1 MDKCLVTKL
10 KGTVTSDNPFY
21 DAIRMF
27 IKWGNSS
34 SFAIKANGPL
44 INLYFGGIGTTIKV
58 IDNGTIKV
66 GNDNVG
72 TEYTITSNSTST
84 IDIIPSDSSVD
95 TQIILKNLPSI
106 STWGRTTSTHQR
118 MAYSDDQEFL
128 AGTSVS
134 GKAIFLLPGYSEPC
148 DISVLA
154 DIPNKASITTLF
166 LNPTVSNGYKG
177 DISHLS
183 ELPLLQEAQNVLS
196 QNNSGIYGDIAVF
209 INNTNIQNI
218 ALRRNDKIVGMLDN
232 LAGCSALKTI
242 DLQST
247 SITGNIAS
255 IGACTQLT
263 SVIVAST
270 SVTGTVEDLVAAL
283 NTAGKTSGS
292 IAIGF
297 TRTGITYNGSPVAGT
312 TLTWDGS
319 NITIS

>member
-21 DAIRMF
+21 DAIRVF
-27 IKWGNSS
+27 IKWGDNS
-34 SFAIKANGPL
+34 SFAIKAAGQLTN
-44 INLYFGGIGTTIKV
+44 IYFGGVGTTIKV
-58 IDNGTIKV
+58 INNGTIKV
-66 GNDNVG
+66 GTDNVG
-72 TEYTITSNSTST
+72 TEYTITSDSTFT
-84 IDIIPSDSSVD
+84 IDIIPSNTSID

-106 STWGRTTSTHQR
+106 SIWGRTTSTHQR

-134 GKAIFLLPGYSEPC
+134 GSGVFLLPGYFEPC
-148 DISVLA
+148 NISVLA
-154 DIPNKASITTLF
+154 DVPNKASITTLF

-177 DISHLS
+177 DISYLS

-263 SVIVAST
+263 SVVVAST
-270 SVTGTVEDLVAAL
+270 SVTGTVEDLVAAF
-283 NTAGKTSGS
+283 NTAGKTTGT
-292 IAIGF
+292 ITIGF
-297 TRTGITYNGSPVAGT
+297 TRTGITYNGEPVNGT
-312 TLTWDGS
+312 TLTWSGTT
-319 NITIS
+319 ITIS

>member
-1 MDKCLVTKL
+1 MEKCLITKL
-10 KGTVTSDNPFY
+10 KGTVTNNNPFY

-27 IKWGNSS
+27 IKWGDNS

-44 INLYFGGIGTTIKV
+44 TNLYFGGIGTTIKV

-84 IDIIPSDSSVD
+84 IDIIPSDTSVD
-95 TQIILKNLPSI
+95 TQIILKNLQSI
-106 STWGRTTSTHQR
+106 TYWGRGTSAHQR
-118 MAYSDDQEFL
+118 LAYSDDQ
-128 AGTSVS
+128 S
-134 GKAIFLLPGYSEPC
+134 LLLGSAVTGSSLSLLGGYFEPC

-154 DIPNKASITTLF
+154 DIPNKANVTSVY
-166 LNPTVSNGYKG
+166 LNNASGVYKG
-177 DISHLS
+177 DIHYFS
-183 ELPLLQEAQNVLS
+183 ELPSLVSAQNLLS
-196 QNNSGIYGDIAVF
+196 QNNPGIYGDIAAF
-209 INNTNIQNI
+209 LNNTVIQNI
-218 ALRRNDKIVGMLDN
+218 ELRRNDRIVGMLDN

-263 SVIVAST
+263 SVVVAST
-270 SVTGTVEDLVAAL
+270 SVTGTVEDLVAAF
-283 NTAGKTSGS
+283 NSAGKTSGS
-292 IAIGF
+292 ISIGF
-297 TRTGITYNGSPVAGT
+297 TRTGITYNGAQVSGT
-312 TLTWDGS
+312 TLTWSGT